1 MDFVIYFWTIF
12 FIILLITIFPGW
24 MTLLFIVCSIG
35 GGILATYLQQK
46 FNEWFL

>member
-24 MTLLFIVCSIG
+24 MTLLFIG